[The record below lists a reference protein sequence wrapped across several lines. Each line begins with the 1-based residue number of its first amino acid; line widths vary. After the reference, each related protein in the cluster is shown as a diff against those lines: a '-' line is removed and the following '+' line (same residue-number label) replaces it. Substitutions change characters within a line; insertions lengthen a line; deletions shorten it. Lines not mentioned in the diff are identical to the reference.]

1 MQTLIEYFAELEHTA
16 AQLYRKASGYF
27 AEDAE
32 FSGFLK
38 ILADDEQ
45 YHYEIMRD
53 LTTREYVADVMISEE
68 RKSLLLSQIEI
79 LLAKLENVGLSKNEL
94 LQSIIET
101 EFSEWNDL
109 FIFTITAINEQNP
122 EFKRIAAKIQNHL
135 DKIECFIIERTG
147 EKALHE
153 QLKSM
158 QRIWDKRILIVDDD
172 DIILKLLARIFGKRF
187 LIDEARNGKQALRS
201 IESRYYD
208 VIISDVH
215 MPEMSGLELFENLKN
230 ESDRYMRKFI
240 FLTGDRNNDD
250 FFRKAGVHYFY
261 KPFPLDALKA
271 SVDEIVLN
279 ADEN

>member
-187 LIDEARNGKQALRS
+187 LIDEAKNGKEALQAV
-201 IESRYYD
+201 ESRYYD
-208 VIISDVH
+208 VIVSDVN
-215 MPEMSGLELFENLKN
+215 MPDMNGFDLFEKLKS
-230 ESDRYMRKFI
+230 ESGRYVRKFI
-240 FLTGDRNNDD
+240 FLTGDRNHEG
-250 FFRKAGVHYFY
+250 FFKAQDVKYFF
-261 KPFPLDALKA
+261 KPFPLDALIA
-271 SVDEIVLN
+271 SVDDIILKAV
-279 ADEN
+279 EN